1 MGDLLVIG
9 DLMAHLGI
17 VDSDGNEVGHIGVN
31 KEISSQEGWP
41 NALDGGGRP
50 MRTPRLREDR
60 LNSPQGLAA
69 DAEGNSYVAE
79 WMIRGRM
86 IKPERV

>member
-1 MGDLLVIG
+1 
-9 DLMAHLGI
+9 
-17 VDSDGNEVGHIGVN
+17 
-31 KEISSQEGWP
+31 
-41 NALDGGGRP
+41 

-86 IKPERV
+86 IKLERV